1 MQDCEKKKMKLE
13 SILRKLKKKE
23 NEKYKKKQAEVDKL
37 QSKKIKLL
45 EENEILEI
53 CIAANIKI
61 LRIRMEKL
69 EEKNNWINAEKTPP
83 IKQQDTKEK
92 ISDGTT
98 LNGVYWQVNERK
110 KRKKKNLPICE
121 KTCNYV

>member
-1 MQDCEKKKMKLE
+1 MKLE

-53 CIAANIKI
+53 CIAANLKI

-69 EEKNNWINAEKTPP
+69 EEKDNWRNGEKIPP
-83 IKQQDTKEK
+83 IKQQDTNVK

-98 LNGVYWQVNERK
+98 LNGVYWQINGVHPRRK
-110 KRKKKNLPICE
+110 KQSTL
-121 KTCNYV
+121 

>member
-1 MQDCEKKKMKLE
+1 MKLE

-23 NEKYKKKQAEVDKL
+23 NEKQKKKQAEVDKL

-69 EEKNNWINAEKTPP
+69 EEKGNWRDGKKIPP
-83 IKQQDTKEK
+83 TKQQDTNFLCLIK
-92 ISDGTT
+92 I
-98 LNGVYWQVNERK
+98 NARK
-110 KRKKKNLPICE
+110 RFFYLSYI
-121 KTCNYV
+121 

>member
-1 MQDCEKKKMKLE
+1 MGFTFELPHHQLVHSFIRHLNSQQVKMQDCGKKKMKLE

-69 EEKNNWINAEKTPP
+69 EEKDNWINA
-83 IKQQDTKEK
+83 
-92 ISDGTT
+92 
-98 LNGVYWQVNERK
+98 
-110 KRKKKNLPICE
+110 KKNTTDQTTRH
-121 KTCNYV
+121 KGK